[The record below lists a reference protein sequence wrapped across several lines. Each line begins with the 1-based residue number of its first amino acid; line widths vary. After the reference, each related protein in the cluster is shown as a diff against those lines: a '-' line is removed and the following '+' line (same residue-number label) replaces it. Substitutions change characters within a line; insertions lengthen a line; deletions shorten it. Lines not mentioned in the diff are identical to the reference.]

1 MNRIRTP
8 VWAVIALAAFGMAP
22 LALAMPPRLFQGLS
36 WRFLG
41 PNRGGRVLAVVGIPH
56 EPNTYYF
63 GSVDGGVFKTTD
75 GGVVWQP
82 LFQHESVSSIGALAI
97 APSNPKII
105 YVGTGE
111 ADMRSDLSTGG
122 GMFRSDNGGTTWK
135 AIGLTRSRQIGSIWI
150 NPHNPNLVLVAAMGH
165 AFGPNR
171 TRGVFRTTDGGRHWT
186 RVLYRNDHTGAI
198 QLIGNPT
205 NVHEIYAVL
214 WNAVRPPWSQ
224 YPPNQGPGSGI
235 WRSTDGGLHW
245 APLRETGLPRNP
257 GRIGL
262 AIASNG
268 RLFYAVVSAPKGGIF
283 RSTDGGHHWTRINHD
298 QRLFGRGWYFGGIYV
313 DPQNSRT
320 VYVLNTAMYR
330 STDGGRHFTSIKGS
344 PSGDDFHTLWIDPVN
359 PARMIIGVDQG
370 TSISVDDGRTWT
382 PWLNQ
387 PTAQIYR
394 LTTDN
399 RFRYHIYASQ
409 QDSGS
414 LDIVSRSRRG
424 IVMNSAWSA
433 TAGGEAGYVI
443 PDPLD
448 PHIVYGTDIGGS
460 VSRYDSLTGQAQNI
474 SPWPFNTFGTPL
486 PEARYRYP
494 WVVPLALSPE
504 DPNTLYVGSQV
515 LWQST
520 NSGQSWRVI
529 SPDLTGAAVDHP
541 TPVSGEPT
549 LANAARMGYG
559 TIYSLAPSP
568 LKAGEI
574 WVGTTDGLVWLTR
587 DDGIHWEDVT
597 PPGIRPWSR
606 INRIQASPFAAGSA
620 YLAVNRQRV
629 NDLHPYIYRTDD
641 FGQHWTL
648 ITRGIPSDD
657 YVHVVRTDPERRGLL
672 FAGTEFGLYVS
683 FDHGG
688 HWQRFNLNL
697 PTTAIHDIAIHDN
710 DVIVGT
716 HGRGIWI
723 LDDITSLLQDRPAL
737 ARRTAFLF
745 RPATAY
751 RIHRTLFR
759 AEPFPPEVPHGMN
772 PPAGA
777 IIDYYLQSGTR
788 SPVTLAIEDQRGR
801 ILREFTSKAHGR
813 PQPLARNNFPAF
825 WKAPVNRLPDHAGLN
840 RFVWHLRTRRPLALH
855 YGFGG
860 PGLLHNTPVS
870 PQGPYVPPGVYRLVL
885 TVDGHAYT
893 APLRVRL
900 DPNDHLNARGAWIQ
914 YRWAARATNGVSTVT
929 FEVRM
934 LTDLASAIRTR
945 LAHTPHERVGSLHGL
960 LDAIAGWSHAN
971 HPARLEGRLET
982 LAGLVDGP
990 ARLPTEP
997 MVSALRRSL
1006 DELKVMET
1014 DYRRIQMR
1022 LVHVNHELATLGQPE
1037 FRIHVA
1043 KPRQLPLHPR
1053 VD

>member
-1 MNRIRTP
+1 MNRIRTHA
-8 VWAVIALAAFGMAP
+8 WAIALAAFGMAP
-22 LALAMPPRLFQGLS
+22 LAFAMPPRLFQGLS

-41 PNRGGRVLAVVGIPH
+41 PNRGGRVLAVAGIPH
-56 EPNTYYF
+56 EPNTYYM

-82 LFQHESVSSIGALAI
+82 LFQHEPVSSIGALAI

-122 GMFRSDNGGTTWK
+122 GMFRSDNGGASWQ
-135 AIGLTRSRQIGSIWI
+135 AIGLTQSRQISSLWI
-150 NPHNPNLVLVAAMGH
+150 DPRNPNIVLAAAMGH
-165 AFGPNR
+165 AFGPNH
-171 TRGVFRTTDGGRHWT
+171 TRGVFRTTDGGHHWT
-186 RVLYRNDHTGAI
+186 RVLYRNDRTGAI
-198 QLIGNPT
+198 QLIANPRHA
-205 NVHEIYAVL
+205 HELYAVL
-214 WNAVRPPWSQ
+214 WNAIRPPWSQ

-235 WRSTDGGLHW
+235 WRSTDSGRHW
-245 APLRETGLPRNP
+245 APLHETGLPKHP

-268 RLFYAVVSAPKGGIF
+268 HLFYAVVSAKNGGIF

-298 QRLFGRGWYFGGIYV
+298 HRLFGRGWYFGGIYV
-313 DPQNSRT
+313 DPHNSQA

-330 STDGGRHFTSIKGS
+330 SLDGGHHFTCIKGS

-359 PARMIIGVDQG
+359 PERMIIGVDQG
-370 TSISVDDGRTWT
+370 TSITVDGGRTWT

-414 LDIVSRSRRG
+414 LNIVSRSRRG

-443 PDPLD
+443 PDPQD

-460 VSRYDSLTGQAQNI
+460 VTRYDSLTGDAQNI

-486 PEARYRYP
+486 PQAHYRYP
-494 WVVPLALSPE
+494 WVVPLALSPQN
-504 DPNTLYVGSQV
+504 PNTLYVGSQV
-515 LWQST
+515 LWQSD
-520 NSGQSWRVI
+520 NRGGSWRII
-529 SPDLTGAAVDHP
+529 SPDLTGASVDHL
-541 TPVSGEPT
+541 TPATGEPT
-549 LANAARMGYG
+549 LADAAQKGYG
-559 TIYSLAPSP
+559 TIYSLSPSP
-568 LKAGEI
+568 LRAGEI

-587 DDGIHWEDVT
+587 DDGTHWHNVT
-597 PPGIRPWSR
+597 PPSIKPWSR
-606 INRIQASPFAAGSA
+606 INRIQASPFSAGAA

-629 NDLHPYIYRTDD
+629 NDLRPYIYRTND
-641 FGQHWTL
+641 FGRHWTR

-657 YVHVVRTDPERRGLL
+657 YVHVVRIDPKRRGLL

-683 FDHGG
+683 FDHGA

-697 PTTAIHDIAIHDN
+697 PTTAIHDIAIHNN
-710 DVIVGT
+710 DLIVGT
-716 HGRGIWI
+716 HGRGIWV
-723 LDDITSLLQDRPAL
+723 LDDITSLIQDRPGL
-737 ARRTAFLF
+737 AKRTAFLF

-751 RIHRTLFR
+751 RIRRTLFR

-777 IIDYYLQSGTR
+777 IIDYYLKSGTKT
-788 SPVTLAIEDQRGR
+788 PLTLAIEDRHGQ
-801 ILREFTSKAHGR
+801 ILREFASTTRKR
-813 PQPLARNNFPAF
+813 PQPLAKNNFPAF
-825 WKAPVNRLPDHAGLN
+825 WKAPINRLPDHAGLN

-855 YGFGG
+855 YAFGG

-870 PQGPYVPPGVYRLVL
+870 PQGPYVPPGIYRLIL
-885 TVDGHAYT
+885 TVDGHHYT
-893 APLRVRL
+893 EPLTVRL
-900 DPNDHLNARGAWIQ
+900 DPNDHLDARGACIQ
-914 YRWAARATNGVSTVT
+914 YRWAARATNGVSTIT
-929 FEVRM
+929 YEDRSLIDLQAEVRSR
-934 LTDLASAIRTR
+934 LTQVPHRIQNGFHGILRAIRDWHST
-945 LAHTPHERVGSLHGL
+945 
-960 LDAIAGWSHAN
+960 N
-971 HPARLEGRLET
+971 HPARLEGHLET
-982 LAGLVDGP
+982 LAGFVDGP
-990 ARLPTEP
+990 TTLPTETLQT
-997 MVSALRRSL
+997 ALRRSFA
-1006 DELKVMET
+1006 ELITLEAGFR
-1014 DYRRIQMR
+1014 DIQ
-1022 LVHVNHELATLGQPE
+1022 VHLHGINHELRQRGIPE
-1037 FRIHVA
+1037 IPNPVP
-1043 KPRQLPLHPR
+1043 KPRLLPLRPP